1 MEKNKDLIEQI
12 KEIGFAVGDEKIVPD
27 KDRSY
32 LVKFIDNLYDT
43 NPNLHDTSSNA
54 PVIMGLL
61 GVDPELD
68 RIFNSILI
76 HPKIQN
82 TLFAI
87 HGEDYKIW
95 EISARYSLPGDVG
108 LGIHQDAYAQ
118 MNLALHLGDFED
130 ENGVTSLIPRSHY
143 LSRWSDKISW
153 ARPEIGNFF
162 AKNLRFGESD
172 FAFFL
177 NKTWHGRTKNIS
189 KRRKK
194 IILIGTFPPGG
205 KFECKI
211 PSSVVEK
218 ISPKFSELRN
228 RLDLKNGV
236 KSLGNGFYL
245 IISKSPGDVITPFSL
260 DIENNKKYF
269 LNSLPF
275 LLKAILLEIVF
286 KPLQFLYRI
295 MKKIKKKV
303 RH

>member
-118 MNLALHLGDFED
+118 MNLALHLSDFED
-130 ENGVTSLIPRSHY
+130 ENGVTSLIPRSHFLY
-143 LSRWSDKISW
+143 RWSNRISW
-153 ARPEIGNFF
+153 AKPEIGNFF
-162 AKNLRFGESD
+162 AKNLRFGKSD

-177 NKTWHGRTKNIS
+177 NKTWHGRTKNTS
-189 KRRKK
+189 NQRKK

-205 KFECKI
+205 KFKCII
-211 PSSVVEK
+211 PALVVDN
-218 ISPKFSELRN
+218 ISPDFLELKK
-228 RLDLKNGV
+228 RLDVRIGAMSIENGLHLV
-236 KSLGNGFYL
+236 LPSNREQSN
-245 IISKSPGDVITPFSL
+245 IPFSM
-260 DIENNKKYF
+260 DIENNRKYV
-269 LNSLPF
+269 LKSLPF
-275 LLKAILLEIVF
+275 FTQAVLLEFIF
-286 KPLQFLYRI
+286 KPIQFIYRI
-295 MKKIKKKV
+295 WKKIKS
-303 RH
+303 